1 MYENSAGAIA
11 LLLISEA
18 ALCGSWSYIGGAY
31 PHAAFIESTT
41 ILDEGQNTKG
51 FWLAMV
57 NVDKSLPFDTVVNYV
72 QVDCRQRQLRAFAKR
87 FLLTRQAYGGRCDP
101 HPLATYHS

>member
-1 MYENSAGAIA
+1 MKTPPAAIA

-72 QVDCRQRQLRAFAKR
+72 QVDCHQRQLRALQSDFYLRGKR
-87 FLLTRQAYGGRCDP
+87 MGGRCDP

>member
-1 MYENSAGAIA
+1 MKTPPAAIA

-41 ILDEGQNTKG
+41 ILDEG
-51 FWLAMV
+51 
-57 NVDKSLPFDTVVNYV
+57 
-72 QVDCRQRQLRAFAKR
+72 
-87 FLLTRQAYGGRCDP
+87 
-101 HPLATYHS
+101 

>member
-1 MYENSAGAIA
+1 MKTPPAAIA

-41 ILDEGQNTKG
+41 ILDEGPKG
-51 FWLAMV
+51 FGLQWLTWTSRFPLTLWLTMFKWTAASGNLGLCKAIFTYEASVWGAM
-57 NVDKSLPFDTVVNYV
+57 
-72 QVDCRQRQLRAFAKR
+72 
-87 FLLTRQAYGGRCDP
+87 
-101 HPLATYHS
+101 

>member
-1 MYENSAGAIA
+1 MKTPPAAIA

-72 QVDCRQRQLRAFAKR
+72 QVDCHSGNLGLCKAIF
-87 FLLTRQAYGGRCDP
+87 
-101 HPLATYHS
+101 TYEASVWGAM